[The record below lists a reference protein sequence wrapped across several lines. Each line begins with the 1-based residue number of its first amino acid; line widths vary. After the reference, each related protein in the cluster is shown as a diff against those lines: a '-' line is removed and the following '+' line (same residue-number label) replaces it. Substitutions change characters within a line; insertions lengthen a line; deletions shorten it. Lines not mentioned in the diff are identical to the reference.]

1 MRTLEELIR
10 KRKEKKLTY
19 DRLSMMT
26 GIPVPT
32 LQKIFSGKT
41 ASPRY
46 HTLEKLEEAL
56 FGAEPGADVD
66 ASGILRESAPLYS
79 TDGGASE
86 RRLSPYL
93 PYKPQGTYT
102 VADLELLPEEERFEL
117 IDGVMIRLESPSL
130 EHQQLVMFLGR
141 RLEDMAE
148 EMECDCLVLC
158 APFDVQLDRDEKTM
172 VQPDVL
178 VICNENNVNEKRGI
192 GAPDLCIEI
201 LSPSTRSKDQL
212 LKKYKYERAG
222 VREFWV
228 VDPEAEQVIVY
239 RFDRENSGGAEESR
253 YSFEDKVP
261 VGICPGGHSVDFAE
275 RVPAFIRR
283 RRQQNGE
290 NDRQP

>member
-10 KRKEKKLTY
+10 KRKERKLTY
-19 DRLSMMT
+19 DRLSAMT

-46 HTLEKLEEAL
+46 HTLEKLERAL
-56 FGAEPGADVD
+56 FGAETD
-66 ASGILRESAPLYS
+66 AAGPHAGSDHTDRHTGTGVIRETAAIYQ
-79 TDGGASE
+79 TGDRDHD

-117 IDGVMIRLESPSL
+117 IDGVMFRLESPSV
-130 EHQQLVMFLGR
+130 EHQQLVMFLGSCLR
-141 RLEDMAE
+141 DMAE
-148 EMECDCLVLC
+148 EQDCDCLVLC
-158 APFDVQLDRDEKTM
+158 APCDVQLDRDEKTM

-178 VICNENNVNEKRGI
+178 VICDENNVNEKRCV

-212 LKKYKYERAG
+212 LKRYKYEHAG
-222 VREFWV
+222 VKEFWA
-228 VDPEAEQVIVY
+228 VDPEADQVIVY
-239 RFDRENSGGAEESR
+239 RFGDGTAETR
-253 YSFEDKVP
+253 YSFEDKVS
-261 VGICPGGHSVDFAE
+261 VGICPGGHYIDFAE
-275 RVPAFIRR
+275 RIPAFIRR
-283 RRQQNGE
+283 RRGQ
-290 NDRQP
+290 

>member
-1 MRTLEELIR
+1 MRTLEDLIR
-10 KRKEKKLTY
+10 RRKELRITY
-19 DRLSMMT
+19 GRLSVMT

-46 HTLEKLEEAL
+46 HTLEKLERAL
-56 FGAEPGADVD
+56 FGAEMDAADPHAGSAYPDRPQGV
-66 ASGILRESAPLYS
+66 IRETAAFYQ
-79 TDGGASE
+79 TEDRERE

-117 IDGVMIRLESPSL
+117 IDGVMFRLESPSV

-141 RLEDMAE
+141 RLGDMAE
-148 EMECDCLVLC
+148 EQDCDCLVLY
-158 APFDVQLDRDEKTM
+158 APCDVQLDRDEKTM

-178 VICNENNVNEKRGI
+178 VICDEDNVNEKRGV

-212 LKKYKYERAG
+212 LKRYKYERAG
-222 VREFWV
+222 VKEFWV

-239 RFDRENSGGAEESR
+239 RFGDGAAETR

-261 VGICPGGHSVDFAE
+261 VGICPGGHYIDFSE
-275 RVPAFIRR
+275 RIPAFIRR
-283 RRQQNGE
+283 RRKQ
-290 NDRQP
+290 